1 MNRRDALKTMAM
13 AGAAGGVANLARSD
27 SRGGERLAASGTA
40 SVRKDLKNPPKQK
53 MVMIGAGS
61 AMFTQGIII
70 DWINRRPEGEWEIAL
85 VDINPVILEATD
97 KLVRRY
103 MLSAKNPAKIT
114 STVDRKEVLSGATI
128 VVCTIGVGSRRAWEQ
143 DVFVPRKFGINQP
156 VGDSVM
162 PGGVSRAM
170 RMIPPMVDIAT
181 DSQRL
186 CPEARFINYS
196 NPMPMV
202 VRALYRKTNVRA
214 LGLCMGTEET
224 VRYLADF
231 AGVPQKSVSAR
242 WVGLNHLTW
251 ITELRT
257 EGKDAWPLVRARLA
271 ERRRNGIDT
280 TSWGSPFGQQKNP
293 SMLTHPFSW
302 ELFDEYG
309 AFPAP
314 MDRHVTEYFP
324 ERFPGGKYYGS
335 TLGVDAYSFER
346 TIAVGDKIYDETI
359 SLAKETGP
367 VDPKRLSAT
376 EGEHMQTMDILSNFY
391 YDRRQEYAV
400 NLPNRGAVS
409 NLPPDAIVEIP
420 AITTQ
425 EGMAP
430 LPVGEIPANLAAVL
444 LRRIAVVEAAVEAA
458 LTGSR
463 KMMVEAVVMDGAV
476 KDYGTA
482 EKLTDAM
489 LKAQAEHL
497 PQFA

>member
-1 MNRRDALKTMAM
+1 
-13 AGAAGGVANLARSD
+13 
-27 SRGGERLAASGTA
+27 
-40 SVRKDLKNPPKQK
+40 
-53 MVMIGAGS
+53 
-61 AMFTQGIII
+61 
-70 DWINRRPEGEWEIAL
+70 
-85 VDINPVILEATD
+85 
-97 KLVRRY
+97 
-103 MLSAKNPAKIT
+103 
-114 STVDRKEVLSGATI
+114 
-128 VVCTIGVGSRRAWEQ
+128 
-143 DVFVPRKFGINQP
+143 
-156 VGDSVM
+156 
-162 PGGVSRAM
+162 
-170 RMIPPMVDIAT
+170 
-181 DSQRL
+181 
-186 CPEARFINYS
+186 
-196 NPMPMV
+196 
-202 VRALYRKTNVRA
+202 
-214 LGLCMGTEET
+214 
-224 VRYLADF
+224 
-231 AGVPQKSVSAR
+231 
-242 WVGLNHLTW
+242 
-251 ITELRT
+251 
-257 EGKDAWPLVRARLA
+257 
-271 ERRRNGIDT
+271 
-280 TSWGSPFGQQKNP
+280 
-293 SMLTHPFSW
+293 MLTHPFSW